1 MGRRTMLLQP
11 PQFGICS
18 ETQENIEIHYVDS
31 TIGRE
36 YDIMY

>member
-1 MGRRTMLLQP
+1 MGRRTTLLQP
-11 PQFGICS
+11 PQFGVFS
-18 ETQENIEIHYVDS
+18 EIQENIQIHYVDS